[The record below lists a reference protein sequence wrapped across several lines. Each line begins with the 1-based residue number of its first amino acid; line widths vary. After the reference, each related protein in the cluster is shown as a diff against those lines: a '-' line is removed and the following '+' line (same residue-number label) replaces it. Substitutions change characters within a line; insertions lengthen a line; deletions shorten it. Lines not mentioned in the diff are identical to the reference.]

1 MYAIIDACG
10 KQYRVEEGDIIFVDK
25 MNVGEGE
32 TVTFDKVIALS
43 KDGDLTLGNPIEG
56 ASVTGVVLR
65 NARAKKIMV
74 FKYKAK
80 KTYRRMRG
88 HRQPYSKVQIQTIN
102 A

>member
-1 MYAIIDACG
+1 MYAIIDTCG

-25 MNVGEGE
+25 MDVNEGE

-43 KDGDLTLGNPIEG
+43 KDGELTVGNPVAG
-56 ASVTGVVLR
+56 ASVTGIVLR
-65 NARAKKIMV
+65 NARTKKIMV

-88 HRQPYSKVQIQTIN
+88 HRQPYSKVQIQSIQ

>member
-1 MYAIIDACG
+1 MYAIIDTCG

-25 MNVGEGE
+25 MNVNEGE
-32 TVTFDKVIALS
+32 VVTFDKVIAVS
-43 KDGDLTLGNPIEG
+43 KDGDLKIGNPVEG

-88 HRQPYSKVQIQTIN
+88 HRQPYSKVQIQTIQ

>member
-1 MYAIIDACG
+1 MYAVIETCG

-25 MNVGEGE
+25 MDAVEGDI
-32 TVTFDKVIALS
+32 VTFDKVIAASVNGEL
-43 KDGDLTLGNPIEG
+43 KLGNPIEG
-56 ASVTGVVLR
+56 ASVTAVVLR

-80 KTYRRMRG
+80 KTYRRMKG
-88 HRQPYSKVQIQTIN
+88 HRQPYSKVQIQTIQ

>member
-1 MYAIIDACG
+1 MYAIIDTCG

-25 MNVGEGE
+25 MNVAEGE
-32 TVTFDKVIALS
+32 TVTFDKVLVLS
-43 KDGDLTLGNPIEG
+43 DGSELKLGKAVAE
-56 ASVTGVVLR
+56 ATVTGVVLR

-88 HRQPYSKVQIQTIN
+88 HRQPYTKVQIQSIN